1 MKKLSPVFYPETKPP
16 GVNPPDMDKHLQ
28 SVWCNVRNSI
38 VNDQQAIDRC
48 LENIRSQKRTIR
60 FLKERVVVE
69 HHALAAI
76 GGIKGKS

>member
-16 GVNPPDMDKHLQ
+16 GINPDDMDKHLQ
-28 SVWCNVRNSI
+28 PVWCNVRNSI
-38 VNDQQAIDRC
+38 VNDQIGIKRC

-60 FLKERVVVE
+60 FLKERVVVQ

-76 GGIKGKS
+76 GSIKEK